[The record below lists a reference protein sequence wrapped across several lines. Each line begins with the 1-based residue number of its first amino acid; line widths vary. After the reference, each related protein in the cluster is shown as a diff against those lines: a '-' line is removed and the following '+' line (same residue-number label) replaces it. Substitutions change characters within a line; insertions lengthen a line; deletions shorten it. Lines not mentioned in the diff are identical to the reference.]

1 MRRLMTLVS
10 IVGLAVGTVGCGN
23 SLEGTNSS
31 GDILPVDSVVSPSAL
46 EARAPGGK
54 GGGGGGG
61 KNGGST
67 GGSGASSLSL
77 VMVTDKNGNGSAN
90 WSDTV
95 TFDVSTSVPEPT
107 VELLCSQNGSVVY
120 GATAGFYASYPW
132 PWTKNMTLSSSSWQ
146 GGAADCTAK
155 LFQLGASSTVLATV
169 TFNAGA

>member
-1 MRRLMTLVS
+1 MRRLMALVS
-10 IVGLAVGTVGCGN
+10 IVALGAGTVGCSN
-23 SLEGTNSS
+23 SREGTTSS
-31 GDILPVDSVVSPSAL
+31 SDIFSMASVVSPSAL
-46 EARAPGGK
+46 EGRAPGGK

-61 KNGGST
+61 GKNGGTSG
-67 GGSGASSLSL
+67 GGSSSLSL

-95 TFDVSTSVPEPT
+95 TFNVSTSAPEPT
-107 VELLCSQNGSVVY
+107 VELLCSQNGTVVY

-132 PWTKNMTLSSSSWQ
+132 PWTKNMTLSSSAWQ

-155 LFQLGASSTVLATV
+155 LFQLGASGSILATV